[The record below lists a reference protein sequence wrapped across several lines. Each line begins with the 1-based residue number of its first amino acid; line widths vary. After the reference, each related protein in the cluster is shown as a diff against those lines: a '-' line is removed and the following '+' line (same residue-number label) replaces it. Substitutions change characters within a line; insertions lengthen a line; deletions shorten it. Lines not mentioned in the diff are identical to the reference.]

1 MNLINI
7 ENLTKS
13 YTERKL
19 FNGAS
24 FSLQEGEKVGVIGIN
39 GTGKTT
45 LLKMI
50 MGEEETDEGTVTLA
64 NHVVLRYLPQHPEFA
79 PDKSSLECVL
89 EGNVTDENRW
99 SIESEAKAMMTR
111 LGIKDFMQPAGQLSG
126 GQRKRLALIS
136 VLLSPADILLLD
148 EPTNHLDYEMADW
161 LEDYLKKWRGAL
173 IMVTHD
179 RYFLDSVTNR
189 IIEIDKGLIYSYQ
202 TNYSGYLELKTQR
215 QEMELATER
224 KRQSILRVELEWI
237 RRGARARSTK
247 QKAHIQRYE
256 ELRDRQAPVQDSQV
270 ELSSIST
277 RLGKTTVELEH
288 ICKAYGEKKLI
299 DDFSYIFLKGDR
311 VGFVGPNG
319 CGKSTLMNALTAAG
333 VLAEDRL
340 FATLDPTAR
349 TLRLPDGREVLLVDT
364 VGLVRRLPH
373 QLVEAFHSTLE
384 EAAQADAIL
393 NVCDAASPEAE
404 EQLQLTEDLLRE
416 LRAEEAD
423 RPEPPTL
430 RVYNKCDLLGGPIA
444 LGGRRAVAISAATG
458 AGLTQLLDTLAAV
471 LPPDRR
477 RVQVLIPFREGALAE
492 RCRRQGAVEKEQFT
506 PEGVQMTVTLGLRE
520 LEAVRPYLMET
531 PPENGAPS
539 A

>member
-1 MNLINI
+1 MNKESRMAEQHAESSSERALLVSLDTGDFDAQVSLEELAELARSAGAEVRGSVLQRRSAPDPATCIGAGRLEEIRQVCQNDDIDLLIFDR
-7 ENLTKS
+7 ELTATQHRNLEDLS
-13 YTERKL
+13 
-19 FNGAS
+19 
-24 FSLQEGEKVGVIGIN
+24 GVRVVDR
-39 GTGKTT
+39 TT
-45 LLKMI
+45 LILDI
-50 MGEEETDEGTVTLA
+50 FAGRAHSAEG
-64 NHVVLRYLPQHPEFA
+64 
-79 PDKSSLECVL
+79 
-89 EGNVTDENRW
+89 
-99 SIESEAKAMMTR
+99 R
-111 LGIKDFMQPAGQLSG
+111 L
-126 GQRKRLALIS
+126 
-136 VLLSPADILLLD
+136 
-148 EPTNHLDYEMADW
+148 
-161 LEDYLKKWRGAL
+161 
-173 IMVTHD
+173 
-179 RYFLDSVTNR
+179 
-189 IIEIDKGLIYSYQ
+189 
-202 TNYSGYLELKTQR
+202 
-215 QEMELATER
+215 
-224 KRQSILRVELEWI
+224 
-237 RRGARARSTK
+237 
-247 QKAHIQRYE
+247 
-256 ELRDRQAPVQDSQV
+256 QV
-270 ELSSIST
+270 ELAQLQYLLPRLAGQGTALS
-277 RLGKTTVELEH
+277 RLGGGIGTRGPGETQLETDRRHIRRRIGYLKNQLEQVKKRRALTRQRREKEGRLTVAL
-288 ICKAYGEKKLI
+288 
-299 DDFSYIFLKGDR
+299 
-311 VGFVGPNG
+311 VGYTNA
-319 CGKSTLMNALTAAG
+319 GKSTLMNALTAAG

-349 TLRLPDGREVLLVDT
+349 ALRLPDGREVLLVDT

-384 EAAQADAIL
+384 EATQADAIL

-492 RCRRQGAVEKEQFT
+492 RCRREGAVEKEQFT

>member
-1 MNLINI
+1 MNKESRMAEQHAESSSERALLVSLDTGDFDAQVSLEELAELARSAGAEVRGSVLQRRSAPDPATCIGAGRLEEIRQVCQNDDIDLLIFDR
-7 ENLTKS
+7 ELTATQHRNLEDLS
-13 YTERKL
+13 
-19 FNGAS
+19 
-24 FSLQEGEKVGVIGIN
+24 GVRVVDR
-39 GTGKTT
+39 TT
-45 LLKMI
+45 LILDI
-50 MGEEETDEGTVTLA
+50 FAGRAHSAEG
-64 NHVVLRYLPQHPEFA
+64 
-79 PDKSSLECVL
+79 
-89 EGNVTDENRW
+89 
-99 SIESEAKAMMTR
+99 R
-111 LGIKDFMQPAGQLSG
+111 L
-126 GQRKRLALIS
+126 
-136 VLLSPADILLLD
+136 
-148 EPTNHLDYEMADW
+148 
-161 LEDYLKKWRGAL
+161 
-173 IMVTHD
+173 
-179 RYFLDSVTNR
+179 
-189 IIEIDKGLIYSYQ
+189 
-202 TNYSGYLELKTQR
+202 
-215 QEMELATER
+215 
-224 KRQSILRVELEWI
+224 
-237 RRGARARSTK
+237 
-247 QKAHIQRYE
+247 
-256 ELRDRQAPVQDSQV
+256 QV
-270 ELSSIST
+270 ELAQLQYLLPRLAGQGTALS
-277 RLGKTTVELEH
+277 RLGGGIGTRGPGETQLETDRRHIRRRIGYLKNQLEQVKKRRALTRQRREKEGRLTVAL
-288 ICKAYGEKKLI
+288 
-299 DDFSYIFLKGDR
+299 
-311 VGFVGPNG
+311 VGYTNA
-319 CGKSTLMNALTAAG
+319 GKSTLMNALTAAG

-349 TLRLPDGREVLLVDT
+349 ALRLPDGREVLLVDT

-492 RCRRQGAVEKEQFT
+492 RCRREGAVEKEQFT

>member
-1 MNLINI
+1 MNKGSRMAEQHAESSSERALLVSLDTGDFDAQVSLEELAELARSAGAEVRGSVLQRRSAPDPATCIGAGRLEEIRQVCQNDDIDLLIFDR
-7 ENLTKS
+7 ELTATQHRNLEDLS
-13 YTERKL
+13 
-19 FNGAS
+19 
-24 FSLQEGEKVGVIGIN
+24 GVRVVDR
-39 GTGKTT
+39 TT
-45 LLKMI
+45 LILDI
-50 MGEEETDEGTVTLA
+50 FAGRAHSAEG
-64 NHVVLRYLPQHPEFA
+64 
-79 PDKSSLECVL
+79 
-89 EGNVTDENRW
+89 
-99 SIESEAKAMMTR
+99 R
-111 LGIKDFMQPAGQLSG
+111 L
-126 GQRKRLALIS
+126 
-136 VLLSPADILLLD
+136 
-148 EPTNHLDYEMADW
+148 
-161 LEDYLKKWRGAL
+161 
-173 IMVTHD
+173 
-179 RYFLDSVTNR
+179 
-189 IIEIDKGLIYSYQ
+189 
-202 TNYSGYLELKTQR
+202 
-215 QEMELATER
+215 
-224 KRQSILRVELEWI
+224 
-237 RRGARARSTK
+237 
-247 QKAHIQRYE
+247 
-256 ELRDRQAPVQDSQV
+256 QV
-270 ELSSIST
+270 ELAQLQYLLPRLAGQGTALS
-277 RLGKTTVELEH
+277 RLGGGIGTRGPGETQLETDRRHIRRRIGYLKNQLEQVKKRRALTRQRREQEGRLTVAL
-288 ICKAYGEKKLI
+288 
-299 DDFSYIFLKGDR
+299 
-311 VGFVGPNG
+311 VGYTNA
-319 CGKSTLMNALTAAG
+319 GKSTLMNALTAAG

-471 LPPDRR
+471 LPTDRR

>member
-1 MNLINI
+1 MNKESRMAEQHAESSSERALLVSLDTGDFDAQVSLEELAELARSAGAEVRGSVLQRRSAPDPATCIGAGRLEEIRQVCQNDDIDLLIFDR
-7 ENLTKS
+7 ELTATQHRNLEDLS
-13 YTERKL
+13 
-19 FNGAS
+19 
-24 FSLQEGEKVGVIGIN
+24 GVRVVDR
-39 GTGKTT
+39 TT
-45 LLKMI
+45 LILDI
-50 MGEEETDEGTVTLA
+50 FAGRAHSAEG
-64 NHVVLRYLPQHPEFA
+64 
-79 PDKSSLECVL
+79 
-89 EGNVTDENRW
+89 
-99 SIESEAKAMMTR
+99 R
-111 LGIKDFMQPAGQLSG
+111 L
-126 GQRKRLALIS
+126 
-136 VLLSPADILLLD
+136 
-148 EPTNHLDYEMADW
+148 
-161 LEDYLKKWRGAL
+161 
-173 IMVTHD
+173 
-179 RYFLDSVTNR
+179 
-189 IIEIDKGLIYSYQ
+189 
-202 TNYSGYLELKTQR
+202 
-215 QEMELATER
+215 
-224 KRQSILRVELEWI
+224 
-237 RRGARARSTK
+237 
-247 QKAHIQRYE
+247 
-256 ELRDRQAPVQDSQV
+256 QV
-270 ELSSIST
+270 ELAQLQYLLPRLAGQGTALS
-277 RLGKTTVELEH
+277 RLGGGIGTRGPGETQLETDRRHIRRRIGYLKNQLEQVKKRRALTRQRREKEGRLTVAL
-288 ICKAYGEKKLI
+288 
-299 DDFSYIFLKGDR
+299 
-311 VGFVGPNG
+311 VGYTNA
-319 CGKSTLMNALTAAG
+319 GKSTLMNALTAAG

-349 TLRLPDGREVLLVDT
+349 ALRLPDGREVLLVDT

-384 EAAQADAIL
+384 EAVQADAIL